1 QKAGYTGSPTEIF
14 DAAQDAVRK
23 LTSEFDDL
31 TRAIRDTKDVDQQ
44 QQLEAQ
50 RNAVRGQILGL
61 RHESQTNLDEGVVA
75 LSATGAAQ
83 SDITGT
89 ISRITGGSGASLL
102 DTQQAVADAVAEKR
116 RLDEMAGDTAHY
128 NEQQRADFRRQS
140 EGIDLQNMQRW
151 ENQAQYAPT
160 PGLAGRMIEDRGA
173 MYRMGRSFLMPGDL
187 NATTGNYLQDIGQ
200 EISALDSQEATQRS
214 AMGGKLPDYI
224 ENQYRSQR
232 NQFMNERIDTANDL
246 ADRFARQI
254 PAITVGGTSFEEAYM
269 PSMADFA
276 GEFESVGS
284 RGGTSPA
291 VRQELQLA
299 GGRNLGY
306 TRSSTFDAYM
316 GIFAPLTA
324 AGSDPMQ
331 AQPGNQ
337 TAQTLGSPGKV
348 ELTITLDARTI
359 GKITT
364 HTATVP
370 VTNQTAGMGRFMP
383 GAPL

>member
-1 QKAGYTGSPTEIF
+1 YIS
-14 DAAQDAVRK
+14 
-23 LTSEFDDL
+23 
-31 TRAIRDTKDVDQQ
+31 
-44 QQLEAQ
+44 
-50 RNAVRGQILGL
+50 
-61 RHESQTNLDEGVVA
+61 
-75 LSATGAAQ
+75 
-83 SDITGT
+83 GT

-316 GIFAPLTA
+316 GIFAPDGGWQRSDAGTAGEPDRADAGISREGRTDNHSRRAHDRQNHDPHGDRAGHEPDSRDGTVHAWRSAVSLTEK
-324 AGSDPMQ
+324 GSN
-331 AQPGNQ
+331 ARG
-337 TAQTLGSPGKV
+337 GFSPGV
-348 ELTITLDARTI
+348 VTPWPTSDSTFSSWWTRRSRCSACRRRRRTCATILRASSGLSWGRT
-359 GKITT
+359 TSS
-364 HTATVP
+364 P
-370 VTNQTAGMGRFMP
+370 
-383 GAPL
+383 